1 MPRRFKQTFKP
12 KTGAKTLVQIAGLI
26 TRPVF
31 RRDERR
37 KQESHRQAV
46 AQIQS
51 IQRDVFRQIH
61 FSFLERHG
69 QLEGSR
75 LAQLTVDRLFG
86 RPNSVRG
93 YETLVAEQF
102 AASIA
107 TENRHIRNAAF
118 ISLLTMLQVES
129 ADHKASTRRRI
140 EDTLHWLEQFGE
152 VPLSAADP
160 DALDRISEN
169 LSDRQES
176 EETVRPTA
184 RLRSLPLVSSAA

>member
-1 MPRRFKQTFKP
+1 M
-12 KTGAKTLVQIAGLI
+12 LVQVTALI
-26 TRPVF
+26 TRQTF
-31 RRDERR
+31 RRGERR
-37 KQESHRQAV
+37 KQELHRQAV

-51 IQRDVFRQIH
+51 IQRDVFRRIH

-93 YETLVAEQF
+93 YESFVAEQF
-102 AASIA
+102 AARIA

-118 ISLLTMLQVES
+118 ISLLTMLEVES
-129 ADHKASTRRRI
+129 ADHKASNRRRI

-152 VPLSAADP
+152 VPRSAADP
-160 DALDRISEN
+160 DALNRISEN
-169 LSDRQES
+169 LTDRQEF
-176 EETVRPTA
+176 EETVRSAA
-184 RLRSLPLVSSAA
+184 RLRSLPLISSAA

>member
-1 MPRRFKQTFKP
+1 M
-12 KTGAKTLVQIAGLI
+12 LVQVTALI
-26 TRPVF
+26 TRQTL
-31 RRDERR
+31 RRGERR
-37 KQESHRQAV
+37 KQEFHRQAV

-86 RPNSVRG
+86 RPNSIRG
-93 YETLVAEQF
+93 YESFVAEQF
-102 AASIA
+102 AARIA
-107 TENRHIRNAAF
+107 TENRDIRNAAF
-118 ISLLTMLQVES
+118 ISLLRMLEVES
-129 ADHKASTRRRI
+129 ADHTASTRRGI

-152 VPLSAADP
+152 VPPSAADP

-176 EETVRPTA
+176 EETVLPTA
-184 RLRSLPLVSSAA
+184 SLRSLPLISSVA